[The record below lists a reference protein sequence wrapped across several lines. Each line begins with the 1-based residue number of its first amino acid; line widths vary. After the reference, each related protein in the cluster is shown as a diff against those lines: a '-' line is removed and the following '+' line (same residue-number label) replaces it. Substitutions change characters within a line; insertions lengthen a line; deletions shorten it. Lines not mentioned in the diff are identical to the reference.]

1 MSGKFSV
8 KVSGV
13 PKGGTDRE
21 VPTVYRHCFQ
31 FETFRPLK
39 WKERLKI
46 LFGQNIEVVTM
57 VATMHACGKFR
68 PEIAVRLTKLKK
80 PPGGEDAYA
89 GYVGTP
95 IKPTNP

>member
-1 MSGKFSV
+1 MSRYK
-8 KVSGV
+8 
-13 PKGGTDRE
+13 PNDRE

-39 WKERLKI
+39 WRERLKI
-46 LFGQNIEVVTM
+46 LLGQNIEVVTM

-68 PEIAVRLTKLKK
+68 PEIAVRLTKQKV

-95 IKPTNP
+95 LKPTSQ